1 MSTPKAETG
10 DGAARDK
17 MKQFL
22 RPLWM
27 MVPQIVKASVVSHK
41 QLDLFS
47 LIFSHSWT
55 RASRLD
61 PLQGLFAPAE
71 FLED

>member
-27 MVPQIVKASVVSHK
+27 MVPQIVKAS
-41 QLDLFS
+41 
-47 LIFSHSWT
+47 LI
-55 RASRLD
+55 SRYVQTGGSILRME
-61 PLQGLFAPAE
+61 AAI
-71 FLED
+71 